1 MVETISK
8 DTTVAA
14 VKKSKTIEKPE
25 LKEAEKPSKKPSK
38 QAASKTNQDQNKT
51 PVVMVEPLKPSKPLK
66 PSPKPETAKIE
77 PEKPEKSEKQTI
89 KPDMVVTKTP
99 TTEKM
104 DIKNKVAEVVE
115 KVAKKE
121 TTTKVTPT
129 EIIVDKEKK
138 AVSDKKSIVVE
149 PLVVEEK
156 ITGTLIS

>member
-1 MVETISK
+1 MAE
-8 DTTVAA
+8 

-38 QAASKTNQDQNKT
+38 QVASKTNQDPKT

-121 TTTKVTPT
+121 TIKEATKATPT